1 MARYAGRGDANCARV
16 GCGGIDNVLDA
27 ARYAAARSGYGID
40 DDGVSS
46 DFLRDILGIFGG
58 ANVGSGAGSARQDSA
73 NAVYSGSVAG
83 SVD

>member
-27 ARYAAARSGYGID
+27 ARYAAARPGYGID
-40 DDGVSS
+40 DDGASS
-46 DFLRDILGIFGG
+46 NVFWRIFGIFGG
-58 ANVGSGAGSARQDSA
+58 ADVGRGAGSARQDSA
-73 NAVYSGSVAG
+73 NVVYSGSAAG